1 MRLKPAS
8 AWTGSR
14 RTAPPD
20 ISANARTFLHPPR
33 TSACLVWF
41 GRGRLD
47 ERAFIVQYLV
57 GPCGSFV
64 LAGRA
69 AKSDGAERLVGDFQ
83 MNITGMLSC

>member
-8 AWTGSR
+8 TWTGSR

-20 ISANARTFLHPPR
+20 ISANARTFLRPPR
-33 TSACLVWF
+33 TSACLVCF

-57 GPCGSFV
+57 GPRGSFV
-64 LAGRA
+64 LAVGLP
-69 AKSDGAERLVGDFQ
+69 SQMERSVWSGTFR
-83 MNITGMLSC
+83 